1 MAFFPA
7 HLDPFH
13 SANDG
18 DGDDGDDD
26 DYHYYCLT
34 ISYTKSN
41 SRRNSTLF
49 ETSSGSVF
57 SMEQGFYM
65 SWMIYR
71 FVSDLK
77 FSSEFGTPLG
87 FTFKVFSMYFEVG
100 KVPSVLS
107 LVASL

>member
-18 DGDDGDDD
+18 DDD

-34 ISYTKSN
+34 IRYTKSN
-41 SRRNSTLF
+41 SRRNSTPF

-57 SMEQGFYM
+57 SMEQGFCM

-87 FTFKVFSMYFEVG
+87 FTVKSFLY
-100 KVPSVLS
+100 VL
-107 LVASL
+107 LR